1 MCDHLAV
8 TKPMDAHMQT
18 TWYETVAT
26 LGWIAAL
33 TTNVR
38 IMSHVYVLSYRHPLH
53 TAKSFMTLD
62 ELSGGRAIL
71 GVGAGHLQGEF
82 ELLGLDYE
90 ARGKVTDAAI
100 DVIRAAFADEYPDV
114 DTPYWGHIHDGG
126 LAPRPRQHPLP
137 IWVGGS
143 SKPALRR
150 AAERGDGWLPQGTP
164 RADMPAQIAFLL
176 EHRKRT
182 LGDEPI
188 DLGTITEFLYVGDP
202 GWDVGEQTLSGKP
215 DYLADR
221 LNEFAGD
228 GREPPADPLP
238 EPQPPGAPR
247 PDGRV
252 RPRRRATALPLTP
265 HAAPHPDVR
274 VRRYAQLARP
284 MQSGRLRRGV
294 GDGAEKL
301 WSSTAT
307 DTSWNPRTSGPRGW
321 TRTAGVTGSRTRK
334 PTTRPT
340 RPSTRVA

>member
-1 MCDHLAV
+1 VASIVPAGKLVYGMQLQVQAKSKTFVEDWEADAGADELRQMVQRADANGFFYVAVCDHLAV

-182 LGDEPI
+182 LGDAPI

-215 DYLADR
+215 DYLAER
-221 LNEFAGD
+221 LNEFAGMGVSHLQIRFRNRSLQELLD
-228 GREPPADPLP
+228 QMDAFGRDVAPL
-238 EPQPPGAPR
+238 
-247 PDGRV
+247 
-252 RPRRRATALPLTP
+252 L
-265 HAAPHPDVR
+265 
-274 VRRYAQLARP
+274 
-284 MQSGRLRRGV
+284 
-294 GDGAEKL
+294 
-301 WSSTAT
+301 
-307 DTSWNPRTSGPRGW
+307 
-321 TRTAGVTGSRTRK
+321 SR
-334 PTTRPT
+334 
-340 RPSTRVA
+340 

>member
-1 MCDHLAV
+1 VASIVPAGKLVYGMQLQVQAKSKTFVEDWEADAGADELRQMVQRADANGFFYVAVCDHLAV

-100 DVIRAAFADEYPDV
+100 DVIRAAFTDEYPDV

-182 LGDEPI
+182 LGDAPI

-215 DYLADR
+215 DYLAER
-221 LNEFAGD
+221 LNEFAGMGVSHLQIRFRNRSLQELLD
-228 GREPPADPLP
+228 QMDAFGRDVAPL
-238 EPQPPGAPR
+238 
-247 PDGRV
+247 
-252 RPRRRATALPLTP
+252 L
-265 HAAPHPDVR
+265 
-274 VRRYAQLARP
+274 
-284 MQSGRLRRGV
+284 
-294 GDGAEKL
+294 
-301 WSSTAT
+301 
-307 DTSWNPRTSGPRGW
+307 
-321 TRTAGVTGSRTRK
+321 SR
-334 PTTRPT
+334 
-340 RPSTRVA
+340 